1 MDPNIP
7 LALDSLSALRQEF
20 PGAPI
25 QLPKHPGYWPPSVVR
40 VGDQAIPILP
50 PPVRSRWKAIDMG
63 EKSTETTRGQGR
75 KVKLHVYGYQCLR
88 VYYVGEY
95 CRAVVISEVDADA
108 PGDGPRP
115 EVRLRRRDDR
125 DGMLGERTIAIG
137 DSLAQAYAEYGTIP
151 SIEGLDKVW
160 FAGAQYVWH
169 PVLCMGLQV
178 TEPEGE
184 TGERITGMLVVPFAG

>member
-1 MDPNIP
+1 
-7 LALDSLSALRQEF
+7 
-20 PGAPI
+20 
-25 QLPKHPGYWPPSVVR
+25 
-40 VGDQAIPILP
+40 
-50 PPVRSRWKAIDMG
+50 
-63 EKSTETTRGQGR
+63 
-75 KVKLHVYGYQCLR
+75 
-88 VYYVGEY
+88 
-95 CRAVVISEVDADA
+95 
-108 PGDGPRP
+108 
-115 EVRLRRRDDR
+115 
-125 DGMLGERTIAIG
+125 MLGERTIAIG